1 MELEGIAGKRVAVTA
16 AARGIGRVVAGRFAR
31 AGAVVHI
38 CDVEAAAVDAFVDA
52 HPGCGGSVA
61 DVSIKSHVDRFFAEA
76 IDWLHGLD
84 VLVNMAGIAGP
95 ARPIEEMDVK
105 EWRRTLDVNLTG
117 TFLCTRRAVPLLK
130 AAGGGSIVNMSSN
143 AGTMGLPFRAPYV
156 ATKWGIIGLTK
167 TLAME
172 LGPFGIRVNAICPG
186 DVQGERIDRVIRREA
201 ENRGMTVEQVLAER
215 VAAVSLRTMVS
226 ADDVAALILFVC
238 SDAGAKLSGQAL
250 LVDGNA
256 ERA

>member
-1 MELEGIAGKRVAVTA
+1 MEVEGIAGKRVIVTA
-16 AARGIGRVVAGRFAR
+16 AARGIGRTVAERFAQ
-31 AGAVVHI
+31 AGALVHI
-38 CDVEAAAVDAFVDA
+38 CDVEAAAVDAFVDS

-61 DVSIKSHVDRFFAEA
+61 DVATQSHVDQLFVEA
-76 IDWLHGLD
+76 QEWMQGLD

-95 ARPIEEMDVK
+95 ASPIENMDAK

-117 TFLCTRRAVPLLK
+117 TFLCTRKAVPLLK
-130 AAGGGSIVNMSSN
+130 GAGGGSIVNMSSN
-143 AGTMGLPFRAPYV
+143 AGTMGLPYRAPYV

-186 DVQGERIDRVIRREA
+186 DVEGERIDRVIRREA
-201 ENRGMTVEQVLAER
+201 QNRGMKRADVVAER

-226 ADDVAALILFVC
+226 PDDVAALILFVC
-238 SDAGAKLSGQAL
+238 SDAGARISGQAL
-250 LVDGNA
+250 VVDGNA

>member
-1 MELEGIAGKRVAVTA
+1 MELEGIAGKRVIVTA
-16 AARGIGRVVAGRFAR
+16 AARGIGRAVAERFAQ
-31 AGAVVHI
+31 AGALVHI
-38 CDVEAAAVDAFVDA
+38 CDIEAAAVDAFVDS

-61 DVSIKSHVDRFFAEA
+61 DVATPSHVDRLFTEA
-76 IDWLHGLD
+76 TEWMMGLD
-84 VLVNMAGIAGP
+84 LLVNMAGVAGP
-95 ARPIEEMDVK
+95 AAPVEQMDVK

-117 TFLCTRRAVPLLK
+117 MFLCTRKAVPLLK

-186 DVQGERIDRVIRREA
+186 DVEGERIDRVIHREA
-201 ENRGMTVEQVLAER
+201 ENRGMSIDEVVAER
-215 VAAVSLRTMVS
+215 VAAVSLRTTIS
-226 ADDVAALILFVC
+226 PHDVAALILFVC
-238 SDAGAKLSGQAL
+238 SDAGAKISGQPL

>member
-1 MELEGIAGKRVAVTA
+1 MELEGVAGKRVIVTA
-16 AARGIGRVVAGRFAR
+16 AARGIGRVVAERFAQ
-31 AGAVVHI
+31 AGALVHI
-38 CDVEAAAVDAFVDA
+38 CDIEAAAVDAFVDSR
-52 HPGCGGSVA
+52 PGCGGSVA
-61 DVSIKSHVDRFFAEA
+61 DVSTQSHVERLYTEA
-76 IDWLHGLD
+76 TEWMMGLD
-84 VLVNMAGIAGP
+84 VLVNMAGVSGP
-95 ARPIEEMDVK
+95 AAPVEQMDVK

-117 TFLCTRRAVPLLK
+117 TFLCTRKAVPLLK

-186 DVQGERIDRVIRREA
+186 DVEGERIDRVIRLEA
-201 ENRGMTVEQVLAER
+201 GNRGLSIDEVVAER
-215 VAAVSLRTMVS
+215 VAAVSLRTMIS
-226 ADDVAALILFVC
+226 PHDVAALILFVC
-238 SDAGAKLSGQAL
+238 SDAGAKISGQAL